1 MTVENH
7 AALLTPGQESLP
19 PSLHASSL
27 QEIALA
33 SSRPAPKGPTSATI
47 GFVVRT
53 ITVSPGTTLLCCPD
67 CQIPLNLLQ
76 PDENDPSRLLGTC
89 ERCSK
94 WAFLVELEPDWRKSI
109 LVELPGGEAVYQ
121 GFAETGP

>member
-1 MTVENH
+1 
-7 AALLTPGQESLP
+7 LS
-19 PSLHASSL
+19 
-27 QEIALA
+27 
-33 SSRPAPKGPTSATI
+33 SSRPASKGPTPATV

-53 ITVSPGTTLLCCPD
+53 ITMSPGTTLLCCPD

-94 WAFLVELEPDWRKSI
+94 WVFLVELEPDWKKSV
-109 LVELPGGEAVYQ
+109 LVELPGGDVICRGLAEAK
-121 GFAETGP
+121 P